1 MQKTTFF
8 YLFLALTTVFV
19 GCVPT
24 KDNTEPEKL
33 QINFEIT
40 DCTGQARYDA
50 KMVTTDGK
58 YSATYDQATLSAGR
72 LEVPMGANT
81 YTFRIKDERG
91 NTLSYRDTTITTAVD
106 DRSLTLSFAV
116 KCDGYIKG
124 RIVDAEGLPK
134 IGSVFYNANNFGI
147 IDSNKTNFLIPI
159 RYNAKT
165 LTNPNFSVITKNHK
179 PGDDGSGHFI
189 PIIPFGDT
197 LNMGD
202 VYGEM
207 VAKCNYTVNGDG
219 FSNKTVA
226 LAPYDV
232 CAESSG
238 AAPVTN
244 GDLWVQLA
252 DSLSCGSS
260 GNTVSTRLWLTGN
273 PKTTG
278 TFPLKGGEFRFLPN
292 GEYFADA
299 NMTMTITKY
308 GAVGRLI
315 EGSFSGTASYKDI
328 NNITHTIAITNAV
341 FKTLRKQ

>member
-1 MQKTTFF
+1 MQKKLFF
-8 YLFLALTTVFV
+8 YLFSAFIVFFV

-33 QINFEIT
+33 QINFDIT
-40 DCTGQARYDA
+40 DCTGQARYEA

-58 YSATYDQATLSAGR
+58 YSATYDQAALAAGR
-72 LEVPMGANT
+72 LEVPMGSNT

-91 NTLSYRDTTITTAVD
+91 NTLSYHDTTVTTAAD
-106 DRSLTLSFAV
+106 DRSLTLSFVV

-124 RIVDAEGLPK
+124 RVVDTEGLPK
-134 IGSVFYNANNFGI
+134 IGYLYYISNNFAI

-165 LTNPNFSVITKNHK
+165 LTNPNLTIITKNHK
-179 PGDDGSGHFI
+179 PGDNGSSHFI

-219 FSNKTVA
+219 FTNKIVA

-238 AAPVTN
+238 AAPTID
-244 GDLWVQLA
+244 GDLWVQLL

-260 GNTVSTRLWLTGN
+260 GNTVSTRLWLSGN
-273 PKTTG
+273 PKATG

-292 GEYFADA
+292 GEYFADD

-308 GAVGRLI
+308 GAIGRLI
-315 EGSFSGTASYKDI
+315 EGSFAGTASYKDG
-328 NNITHTIAITNAV
+328 NNITHTITITNAG
-341 FKTLRKQ
+341 FKTLRKR